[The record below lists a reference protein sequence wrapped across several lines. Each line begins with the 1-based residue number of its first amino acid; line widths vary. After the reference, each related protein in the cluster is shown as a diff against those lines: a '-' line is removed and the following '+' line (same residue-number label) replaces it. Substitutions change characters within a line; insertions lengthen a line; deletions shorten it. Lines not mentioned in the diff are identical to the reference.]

1 MKSIIQKI
9 GIIFLSILLLS
20 GCIPTDIIDENPQNE
35 NNNSNDIILPNESI
49 APEEPDV
56 QEPDEPNVSE
66 PDEPTINYQEIV
78 DNYLSE
84 EVVYYIVENN
94 AVYTCESERT
104 RYYSED
110 ATIEDMGRITDEIL
124 AETANAIGCDVA
136 NEDFKFLLADY
147 KVSYAIYNGKIYRYF
162 YEEEYLETIYEHAD
176 LGWAQFYTNQCVTV
190 ALYSQRCKDFLDS
203 MRAKGYNTWKEIY
216 DADID
221 YYGEL
226 YDKFITVN
234 LITGE
239 ETLLEGRKSVVGD
252 PYSEIAGNFSGVYT
266 IE

>member
-1 MKSIIQKI
+1 MKLITQKI
-9 GIIFLSILLLS
+9 GIILLSILLLS
-20 GCIPTDIIDENPQNE
+20 GCAPTDVVDENPQNE
-35 NNNSNDIILPNESI
+35 NNNINDVIIPDEPI
-49 APEEPDV
+49 TPAEPDV
-56 QEPDEPNVSE
+56 QEPVEPNVSE
-66 PDEPTINYQEIV
+66 LDEPTINYQEIV

-94 AVYTCESERT
+94 AVYTYESEKT
-104 RYYSED
+104 RYYPED

-124 AETANAIGCDVA
+124 AETANAIGCDVVDE
-136 NEDFKFLLADY
+136 NFKFLLADY
-147 KVSYAIYNGKIYRYF
+147 KVSYAIYNGMLYRYF
-162 YEEEYLETIYEHAD
+162 YEEDYLETIYEHED
-176 LGWAQFYTNQCVTV
+176 LGYAQFYTNKCVTV
-190 ALYSQRCKDFLDS
+190 ALYSQQCKDFLDS

-221 YYGEL
+221 FYGEL

-252 PYSEIAGNFSGVYT
+252 PYSEIDGDFSGVYT